1 MMRTIR
7 KKMLTALLA
16 AVMMLALCVGG
27 LALADD
33 GVLVLD
39 EYESGAYIN
48 GTISGE
54 QVQEG
59 SGALKPNAM
68 SGMIPFGKVYETPF
82 DLSGYAGLQMW
93 IWVENADVMATI
105 GDGELEIG
113 NVPEGTPNDP
123 SARGAMESTG
133 EISWQLA
140 GLSLQ
145 PGWNLVNFKFD
156 QGTNKNTA
164 DRTKINYIA
173 FYWTGTVGGSGFYV
187 DTVSAVTEFEQ
198 AEIPAC
204 TETGLHIH
212 GFNSDSSWTQG
223 SITTREG
230 MFREGDAALMFAGG
244 LGVAPPVKTVLA
256 EPVDLTGCDA
266 ISFWLYVSNAAT
278 FNSMADGQLELRSD
292 ENAGDADEIHWSL
305 KNIPGLKDGWNY
317 VTFTIESGEK
327 SGAVDLA
334 AINTISLYFVGLTG
348 DPIDTVFDDLHGS
361 YTEGLSI
368 FNFDTPTSGAPEH
381 KLMTGEGEYK
391 EGTASQS
398 MNDLNKNGFI
408 ECAVLP
414 EPVDISRFDA
424 VTMWVYCPTADDA
437 QKLGGLEIELI
448 SELKDGGRNDDKEI
462 SWSVPASAFGEG
474 WTQIVL
480 NFADAK
486 DKKADLTHI
495 EGVGLVRTGVVDM
508 TVYFDDL
515 RAVETKFLDLDAEP
529 IDSVL
534 LFDFDKLQA
543 GVFEGL
549 TLDYDNHKQGYACL
563 TTNGQNTSE
572 VLSASF
578 ELGRTGLNLSGE
590 NELGLT
596 FWFFVD
602 DAAKLSTVDVELSS
616 SSSPDAYE
624 LEWRLSDLQSGW
636 NWITL
641 RASEATR
648 SGGVADLDALCRI
661 RVVAFGADGQTFQL
675 KFDRLSIVNLSVQGA
690 LDQPDDSEK
699 VSLDPI
705 DSLLILSCD
714 DKTDT
719 VFADLSFDD
728 QNQKQ
733 GYAAAVLAKE
743 QNTTATAVGSATG
756 LSVGKTDLLISDV
769 TSVNE
774 LGLTLWFFV
783 EDAAAV
789 ESLEIVL
796 SSADFENNTLTW
808 TVTGLQSGWNWI
820 TLRASEAEVNGLPDA
835 DAFTA
840 LRFTVTA
847 AAAEEGYAA
856 FRTLIDRI
864 SLVNAAVAENLAQPT
879 EDEAIFRDPI
889 NATIIVNCDTVSST
903 QFTGN
908 TIDRTDYREGLGCV
922 RTEGAGYG
930 LTATYLNVGKTDLT
944 KDTLVLAMWIY
955 IQDAELLQAEGVNGQ
970 IELSSSN
977 SFDVNEIFW
986 NVMALDLQT
995 GWNWVVLKGAD
1006 AEVTGGMPDFDN
1018 LCRFRLYINNVA
1030 YSTLKLDRITL
1041 TNIYDEEGMA
1051 EPDWEAEISD
1061 DGTFVGP
1068 NRTLA
1073 TNSTYLET
1081 VVSGDP
1087 IFEEV
1092 TTGGCGG
1099 SQASAAILLTVAAAA
1114 GIILRKRH

>member
-1 MMRTIR
+1 MMRVI
-7 KKMLTALLA
+7 KKKILTAFLA
-16 AVMMLALCVGG
+16 VAMTLALCMGG
-27 LALADD
+27 LALAED

-39 EYESGAYIN
+39 EYETGTYIN
-48 GTISGE
+48 GVITGE

-59 SGALKPNAM
+59 SGSLKPNAL

-93 IWVENADVMATI
+93 IWVENAEAMSSI
-105 GDGELEIG
+105 GDGELEVG
-113 NVPEGTPNDP
+113 NVPEGTPNDHT
-123 SARGAMESTG
+123 ARGAMESTG

-140 GLSLQ
+140 SLSLQ

-198 AEIPAC
+198 VEIPAC

-212 GFNSDSSWTQG
+212 GFNSDSHWTG
-223 SITTREG
+223 GAITTREG
-230 MFREGDAALMFAGG
+230 MFKEGDAALMFAGG
-244 LGVAPPVKTVLA
+244 LGTTPVKNVLDT
-256 EPVDLTGCDA
+256 PVDLSACDA
-266 ISFWLYVSNAAT
+266 VSFWLYVSNAAT
-278 FNSMADGQLELRSD
+278 FNSMADGQLELRSS
-292 ENAGDADEIHWSL
+292 ETAGDNDEIHWSL

-317 VTFTIESGEK
+317 VTFLIEDGEK
-327 SGAVDLA
+327 TGSVDLSS
-334 AINTISLYFVGLTG
+334 INTISLYFVGLTG
-348 DPIDTVFDDLHGS
+348 DPMDTVFDDLHGS
-361 YTEGLSI
+361 YTKGISI

-414 EPVDISRFDA
+414 EPLDISRFDA
-424 VTMWVYCPTADDA
+424 VTMWVYCPTLSDA
-437 QKLGGLEIELI
+437 EKLGGLEIELI
-448 SELKDGGRNDDKEI
+448 SELNNGGRNDDKEI

-495 EGVGLVRTGVVDM
+495 EGVGLVRAGVVDM

-515 RAVETKFLDLDAEP
+515 RAVESKFLDTDAES

-549 TLDYDNHKQGYACL
+549 TLDYDNHKQGYACV

-578 ELGRTGLNLSGE
+578 DLGRTGLSLSGE
-590 NELGLT
+590 NELGMT
-596 FWFFVD
+596 FWFYVD

-616 SSSPDAYE
+616 SVNFDAYE
-624 LEWRLSDLQSGW
+624 LEWRLSNLQSGW

-641 RASEATR
+641 KASEATR
-648 SGGVADLDALCRI
+648 QGGVADLDELCRI
-661 RVVAFGADGQTFQL
+661 RVIAFGAEGQTFQL
-675 KFDRLSIVNLSVQGA
+675 KFDRLSIVNLSVQGV

-705 DSLLILSCD
+705 DSQLILSCD

-719 VFADLSFDD
+719 IFADLSFDD
-728 QNQKQ
+728 QNQKE
-733 GYAAAVLAKE
+733 GYAAAVLSKE
-743 QNTTATAVGSATG
+743 QNATATAVGTATG
-756 LSVGKTDLLISDV
+756 FEVGKTDLMITDA
-769 TSVNE
+769 TAVNE
-774 LGLTLWFFV
+774 LGLTMWFYV
-783 EDAAAV
+783 EDAASV
-789 ESLEIVL
+789 QSVEIVL
-796 SSADFENNTLTW
+796 CNGDFENNALIW
-808 TVTGLQSGWNWI
+808 TVTGLETGWNWL
-820 TLRASEAEVNGLPDA
+820 TMRASEATVIGLPDA
-835 DAFTA
+835 DAFSA
-840 LRFTVTA
+840 LRVTVTA
-847 AAAEEGYAA
+847 AAADQEYAA
-856 FRTLIDRI
+856 FRTMIDRI
-864 SLVNAAVAENLAQPT
+864 SVVNAAVAENLAEPT
-879 EDEAIFRDPI
+879 EEEAVHRNPI

-930 LTATYLNVGKTDLT
+930 LTATYLTVGKTDLT
-944 KDTLVLAMWIY
+944 KDTLVLGMWLY
-955 IQDAELLQAEGVNGQ
+955 IQDATMFQAEGVNGQ

-986 NVMALDLQT
+986 DVMKLDLQT

-1018 LCRFRLYINNVA
+1018 LCRFRIYINNVA
-1030 YSTLKLDRITL
+1030 YSVLKLDRITL

-1051 EPDWEAEISD
+1051 EPDWEAEVSD

-1068 NRTLA
+1068 NKTLA

-1081 VVSGDP
+1081 EVSGDP

-1099 SQASAAILLTVAAAA
+1099 SQASAAILLTVAAAVS
-1114 GIILRKRH
+1114 IILKRKL